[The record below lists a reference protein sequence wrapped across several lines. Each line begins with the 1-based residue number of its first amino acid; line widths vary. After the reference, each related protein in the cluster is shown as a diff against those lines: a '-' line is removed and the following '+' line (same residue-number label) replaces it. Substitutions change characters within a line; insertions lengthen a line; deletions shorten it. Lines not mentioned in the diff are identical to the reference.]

1 MHTYVRTYIH
11 PCMHTYIHTC
21 RHTHIHTYIQTYKPT
36 NLQTYIHTYTHT
48 HIHTY
53 KHTNIQTYKHTYIHT
68 HTNIHTNIQTYI
80 HTYIHLHVYIYICIY
95 NILLNTYISR
105 VYHTR
110 ITSYMRRIPCQS
122 CPMIAHCLQKLPSTL
137 FRSLKKFEHFFVSA
151 CRCFSKLFQLE
162 AQGWNLALFFQPA
175 GWSESD
181 LWHERTCFLM
191 APWHL
196 DTFDCSWK
204 LHLYLQV
211 LNTHIEKGVFW
222 Q

>member
-1 MHTYVRTYIH
+1 MHTYVRTYVHPSIH
-11 PCMHTYIHTC
+11 ACIHTYIHADTHIHTYIHTN
-21 RHTHIHTYIQTYKPT
+21 IQTYKPT
-36 NLQTYIHTYTHT
+36 NIHTYIHTYT
-48 HIHTY
+48 HTY
-53 KHTNIQTYKHTYIHT
+53 KHTNIQTYIQTYKHTY
-68 HTNIHTNIQTYI
+68 IHTNIQTYI
-80 HTYIHLHVYIYICIY
+80 QTYKHTYIHTYIYTYIYIYMHIQYIAQHLYFTCISHSY
-95 NILLNTYISR
+95 YII
-105 VYHTR
+105 YEKDT
-110 ITSYMRRIPCQS
+110 CQS

-196 DTFDCSWK
+196 DTFGLFMKATS
-204 LHLYLQV
+204 
-211 LNTHIEKGVFW
+211 IPASS
-222 Q
+222 

>member
-11 PCMHTYIHTC
+11 PAIHAYIHTYIHADTY
-21 RHTHIHTYIQTYKPT
+21 TYIHTYIQTYRHT
-36 NLQTYIHTYTHT
+36 DIQTYRHTYRHT
-48 HIHTY
+48 DIQTY
-53 KHTNIQTYKHTYIHT
+53 KHTNIAQHLYVTCISHSYYI
-68 HTNIHTNIQTYI
+68 
-80 HTYIHLHVYIYICIY
+80 IYEKD
-95 NILLNTYISR
+95 T
-105 VYHTR
+105 
-110 ITSYMRRIPCQS
+110 CQS

-196 DTFDCSWK
+196 DTFGLFMKATS
-204 LHLYLQV
+204 
-211 LNTHIEKGVFW
+211 IPASS
-222 Q
+222 

>member
-53 KHTNIQTYKHTYIHT
+53 KHTNIQTYKHTYIQTYKHT
-68 HTNIHTNIQTYI
+68 YKHTNIHTYI
-80 HTYIHLHVYIYICIY
+80 HTFTRIYIYMHIQYIAQHLYFTCISHSY
-95 NILLNTYISR
+95 YII
-105 VYHTR
+105 YEKDT
-110 ITSYMRRIPCQS
+110 CQS

-196 DTFDCSWK
+196 DTFGLFMKATS
-204 LHLYLQV
+204 
-211 LNTHIEKGVFW
+211 IPASS
-222 Q
+222 